1 MDIRTLLTETK
12 AFPPRRKTSVSPI
25 LVPHDLNTKSSSSM
39 NSSTPHATPQQS
51 PTTPAVAPKKVKF
64 TLNSDDVGGALSFVL
79 SISPSDPP
87 NAITSTVKDFF
98 ALHNCGI
105 SFTDKSGCI
114 LIVTPD
120 NLTDDMEVIVNQ
132 TNVVTQTGTVNQSGI
147 AEGIAEAKRKKRR
160 KSLLSSRKKTRRM
173 SIDSDLHEVENEE
186 DEEDDERLETDHQE
200 MDHHETDHHEKKE
213 RVLSSDVSIDN
224 ILEYSSRRRLT
235 KFSSE
240 VYPGQY

>member
-12 AFPPRRKTSVSPI
+12 AFPPRRKTSISPI
-25 LVPHDLNTKSSSSM
+25 LVPHDLNSKSSSTTD
-39 NSSTPHATPQQS
+39 SSSPQLGPQQS
-51 PTTPAVAPKKVKF
+51 PTTPVVAPKKVKF
-64 TLNSDDVGGALSFVL
+64 TLNSDDVGGVLSFVL

-132 TNVVTQTGTVNQSGI
+132 TNIVTQTGIVNQADIG
-147 AEGIAEAKRKKRR
+147 EGIAEAKRKKRR
-160 KSLLSSRKKTRRM
+160 KSVLSSRKKTRRM

-186 DEEDDERLETDHQE
+186 DEEDGER
-200 MDHHETDHHEKKE
+200 METDHHETEYHETEYQEKRE

-240 VYPGQY
+240 VHP